1 LEPKKENMHEM
12 RQVRSATDGAKNVF
26 VITINVLP
34 KPWTAPRVCRGVTY
48 SKHTKVKRAMQV
60 ALKGAYTGPMIS
72 SALICD
78 ISFYMPIP
86 LSMPKKLKE
95 RALKG
100 LLRPSNKPDRTNMAK
115 LAEDALEGIV
125 IENDKLIVGG
135 NIEKFYAAVPK
146 IVYLIEILP

>member
-1 LEPKKENMHEM
+1 M
-12 RQVRSATDGAKNVF
+12 RHLRHATHGAKDVF
-26 VITINVLP
+26 VITLP
-34 KPWTAPRVCRGVTY
+34 MVPRPWTAPRVCRTHSY
-48 SKHTKVKRAMQV
+48 SKHSKTKKAMQV
-60 ALKGAYTGPMIS
+60 ALKGAYTGPLIS

-86 LSMPKKLKE
+86 SSMPKHLRE

-135 NIEKFYAAVPK
+135 NVQKFYGAEPK
-146 IVYLIEILP
+146 IIYLIEILP

>member
-1 LEPKKENMHEM
+1 M
-12 RQVRSATDGAKNVF
+12 
-26 VITINVLP
+26 LP
-34 KPWTAPRVCRGVTY
+34 RPWTAPRVCKGNTF
-48 SKHTKVKRAMQV
+48 SKHSKTKKSMQV
-60 ALKGAYTGPMIS
+60 ALKGAYTGPLIS

-86 LSMPKKLKE
+86 ASMPKYLKE

-100 LLRPSNKPDRTNMAK
+100 LLRPSNKPDRTNMGK